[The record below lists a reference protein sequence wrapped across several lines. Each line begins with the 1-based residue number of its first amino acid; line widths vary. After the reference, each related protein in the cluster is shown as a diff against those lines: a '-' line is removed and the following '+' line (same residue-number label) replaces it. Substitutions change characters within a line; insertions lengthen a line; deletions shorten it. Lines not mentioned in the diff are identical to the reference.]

1 MSLPVFNFTIPP
13 GARQS
18 FEMSVIDD
26 HIAEDHKEAVY
37 FEIGVYSLGQ
47 QNVLSDARIYI
58 EDNDGRS
65 LIHTCVVTS
74 TIANSPTVVV
84 S

>member
-1 MSLPVFNFTIPP
+1 MFNFTIPP

-37 FEIGVYSLGQ
+37 FEIGVYSSGQ
-47 QNVLSDARIYI
+47 QHILSDARIYI

-65 LIHTCVVTS
+65 IKPLIHTCVVIS
-74 TIANSPTVVV
+74 TISLLITQQ
-84 S
+84 

>member
-1 MSLPVFNFTIPP
+1 
-13 GARQS
+13 
-18 FEMSVIDD
+18 MSVIDD

-65 LIHTCVVTS
+65 IIHTCVVTS
-74 TIANSPTVVV
+74 TIANNPTVVV
-84 S
+84 FCDSIRFTI

>member
-1 MSLPVFNFTIPP
+1 
-13 GARQS
+13 
-18 FEMSVIDD
+18 MSVIDD

-37 FEIGVYSLGQ
+37 FEIGVYSSGQ

-65 LIHTCVVTS
+65 IIHTCVVTS
-74 TIANSPTVVV
+74 TIANNPTVVV
-84 S
+84 FCDSIRFTI